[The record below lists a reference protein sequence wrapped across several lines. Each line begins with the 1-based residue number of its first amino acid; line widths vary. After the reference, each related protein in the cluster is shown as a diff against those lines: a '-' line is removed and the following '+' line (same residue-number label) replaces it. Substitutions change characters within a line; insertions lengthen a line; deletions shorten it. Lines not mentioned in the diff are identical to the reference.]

1 MKIIQEVYPELF
13 MTAVGNIVSNAQK
26 FTPEDGSI
34 DITLSKNSL
43 TIQDNGIGISEKD
56 REHIFDRLYKVDT
69 ARTSGSGHGLGLSIA
84 KKIIE

>member
-1 MKIIQEVYPELF
+1 

>member
-1 MKIIQEVYPELF
+1 

-56 REHIFDRLYKVDT
+56 QEHIFDRLYKVDA